1 MSEEIHRHTL
11 SVLVQDVDGII
22 SRVAGLFSRRAY
34 TMSAITSARTETRG
48 VNRIT
53 IVVHTDDD
61 SIEQITKQLNK
72 LIHVLKVVRLEPEKT
87 IARALLMVKVNA
99 DAANRPLVVDA
110 ANLFRARVV
119 DVAPDSMVIEAT
131 GAPDKLDALL
141 EVLEP
146 FGIREMAKSGQIAM
160 HRGPRILTPNH
171 KKASQIV
178 DFESQ

>member
-72 LIHVLKVVRLEPEKT
+72 LVPVLKVVRQPDDQLVS
-87 IARALLMVKVNA
+87 RALLLVKVTA
-99 DAANRPLVVDA
+99 DNVNRPQVVDA
-110 ANLFRARVV
+110 AKLFRARVV
-119 DVAPDSMVIEAT
+119 DVSQESVVIEAT
-131 GAPDKLDALL
+131 GERSKLRALL
-141 EVLEP
+141 DVLEP
-146 FGIREMAKSGQIAM
+146 FGIRELVQSGTVAVA
-160 HRGPRILTPNH
+160 RGPKPML
-171 KKASQIV
+171 ASRAL
-178 DFESQ
+178 